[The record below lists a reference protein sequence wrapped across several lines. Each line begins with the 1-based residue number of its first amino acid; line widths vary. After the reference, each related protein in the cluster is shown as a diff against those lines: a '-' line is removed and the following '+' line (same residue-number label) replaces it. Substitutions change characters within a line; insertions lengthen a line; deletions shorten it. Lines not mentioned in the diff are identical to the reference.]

1 MSGLRQPKKRFPTAK
16 TAAVGP
22 DALPEWLDT
31 VRTSVERHTPLMRT
45 LMMRAIRAV
54 LDFEALSDQAV
65 ENATAAPTDLAVL
78 IRALSSGELLDDL
91 KSVEPLAPSFIR
103 GIEAKRRLIEE
114 SGGVLSAEQ
123 IAQNLGITGQAV
135 EKRRQAGKLVALTTG
150 RHGYRYPAWQFTDS
164 GSLPGLEDVL
174 KVLAS
179 HDEWMQTAF
188 FVSKNPRL
196 NSRTP
201 IEMLKAGHLQEVLD
215 SAEAYGEHGA
225 A

>member
-1 MSGLRQPKKRFPTAK
+1 
-16 TAAVGP
+16 
-22 DALPEWLDT
+22 
-31 VRTSVERHTPLMRT
+31 MRT

-114 SGGVLSAEQ
+114 NGGVLSAEQ
-123 IAQNLGITGQAV
+123 IANNLGISRQAV
-135 EKRRQAGKLVALTTG
+135 EKRRQAGRLVALTTG
-150 RHGYRYPAWQFTDS
+150 RHGYRYPAWQFTES
-164 GSLPGLEDVL
+164 GTVAGLEDVL
-174 KVLAS
+174 KVLAP

-196 NSRTP
+196 NFRAP
-201 IEMLKAGHLQEVLD
+201 IEALRDGHVQQVLD
-215 SAEAYGEHGA
+215 CADAYGEHGA